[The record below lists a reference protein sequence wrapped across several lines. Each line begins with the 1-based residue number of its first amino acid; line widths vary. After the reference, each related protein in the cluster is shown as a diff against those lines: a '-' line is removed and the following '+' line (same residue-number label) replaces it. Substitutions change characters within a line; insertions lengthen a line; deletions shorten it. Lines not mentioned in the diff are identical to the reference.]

1 MAAWDSITYLYSS
14 MCVRELGIF
23 SASSIPQIP
32 QTHFP
37 IRGRS
42 FKCNKYCCRGSLRL
56 SGIVRGKKW
65 VISHL
70 MLVLSNGWSNMA
82 TVRHK
87 RWDPC
92 LLYRTS
98 LSYIGCNCLDFALT
112 FNAGVTVI
120 RINVYLYSYPLSD
133 ELTMYG
139 LSGWLLPMHKQVTAA
154 EWPNNILWG
163 SSWNTH
169 RFL

>member
-1 MAAWDSITYLYSS
+1 MNARNFHNFDLEYILW
-14 MCVRELGIF
+14 
-23 SASSIPQIP
+23 
-32 QTHFP
+32 
-37 IRGRS
+37 
-42 FKCNKYCCRGSLRL
+42 LRL
-56 SGIVRGKKW
+56 LHTAENHGPTMF
-65 VISHL
+65 H
-70 MLVLSNGWSNMA
+70 MA

-139 LSGWLLPMHKQVTAA
+139 LSG
-154 EWPNNILWG
+154 
-163 SSWNTH
+163 
-169 RFL
+169 